1 MRPRDGRIVG
11 GVCAGLSRGL
21 GVDVTLLRGAQLGF
35 GLICLPLFY
44 WPGGAF
50 GALLGLVPVIIYF
63 AGWIL
68 LAEE

>member
-1 MRPRDGRIVG
+1 M
-11 GVCAGLSRGL
+11 SRGL

-35 GLICLPLFY
+35 GLVCLPLFY
-44 WPGGAF
+44 WPGGAL
-50 GALLGLVPVIIYF
+50 GALLGLVPVILYF